1 MNINDRGTKKWT
13 SIMTVEQQETLRK
26 LWEMQEWK
34 EQPILDEQLI
44 VEINLKLQMAL
55 ENDLTIEIEYF
66 KNHDFHKVKG
76 KLLGMNPLMNYIKIE
91 DKEIPLDSISGA
103 QID

>member
-13 SIMTVEQQETLRK
+13 SIMTVEQQETLLK